1 MGDPDRRVN
10 ASAFEQQLARIGA
23 ETADARAGLF
33 GPGSMRWQ
41 VDREAALFL
50 GAGRALLLQLAH
62 PWVAAA
68 VAEHSRALDDPIGRF
83 HGTFGTVFAMVFGS
97 RAEALAMARRLY
109 RRHEGIAGRLPD
121 GGAYEANDRAA
132 LRWVHATLTHTA
144 LLAYGFIAPVTPDE
158 RARYYGEAV
167 RFAGLFGLAPHELPP
182 DWDGFAAAFDA
193 ALQSDMLTVSATA
206 RAIATRLLT
215 GAGSWIIVP
224 SWYRALTAELLPPH
238 LRDAFGLAYGDAERE
253 AVARALRRIRRIYP
267 HLPARLRFVAP
278 YFEAQERLAGRA
290 RPKLATR
297 LGNRFWIGR
306 PALGAEPSDR

>member
-1 MGDPDRRVN
+1 MNEADQRVN
-10 ASAFEQQLARIGA
+10 AAAFEEQLARVGA
-23 ETADARAGLF
+23 EAAGAREGMF
-33 GPGSMRWQ
+33 GPHSMRWR

-83 HGTFGTVFAMVFGS
+83 HATFGTVFAMVFGS
-97 RAEALAMARRLY
+97 RDEALAMARRLY
-109 RRHEGIAGRLPD
+109 RRHLGITGRLPD

-132 LRWVHATLTHTA
+132 LRWVHATLTDTA
-144 LLAYGFIAPVTPDE
+144 FLAYRLVAAVTPEE
-158 RARYYGEAV
+158 RALYYRESV
-167 RFAGLFGLAPHELPP
+167 RFAGLFGLSPAELPP

-193 ALQSDMLTVSATA
+193 TLRSDTLAVSETA
-206 RAIATRLLT
+206 RAIAASLLT

-224 SWYRALTAELLPPH
+224 SWYRALTAELLPPN
-238 LRDAFGLAYGDAERE
+238 LRDAFQLAYGDAERE
-253 AVARALRRIRRIYP
+253 AAARALSRIRRIYP
-267 HLPARLRFVAP
+267 RLPARLRFVGP

-290 RPKLATR
+290 RPGLATR

-306 PALGAEPSDR
+306 PALGAEPNGR